1 MQKNTNFTSLL
12 ILLVGVLLMVLNQYI
27 LGGRIPS
34 WVFIAILVLWLVIKI
49 RDLRNM
55 RKKD

>member
-1 MQKNTNFTSLL
+1 MQKNANFNSLL
-12 ILLVGVLLMVLNQYI
+12 ILLLGVLLMVLNQYM

-34 WVFIAILVLWLVIKI
+34 WVFIVILVLWLVVKI
-49 RDLRNM
+49 RDIRNM